1 MKASVAL
8 AATPVIALLL
18 LAGCSKTSPPPA
30 AATQQAASPPQ
41 SDSGPKVIELDAE
54 ARAQTR
60 LVVGTVTTRSIP
72 ESVRAAGRLTTN
84 ENATWR
90 VGAITEGRIIR
101 VDVKIGDRVRKD
113 QILARM
119 HSHDIHEARAAYRRS
134 LAEVTRLKANV
145 EFARR
150 TRDRMKRLQE
160 MKAASVEQVDQ
171 TENEFKNSQVALS
184 NAEIE
189 MNRTRLHLVEFL
201 GVSVEGPEEHGHG
214 AAPESHVEDLIPIR
228 SPADGVVLTRE
239 VTPGVVVTASSDLFT
254 ISDLSTVW
262 VIAAVQEESLSRL
275 RVGMPAHVHVQ
286 AYPDRQFQ
294 GRVIRIDEKLDP
306 ETRTVSVRVAIEN
319 RAGLLKPEM
328 YSSVDLDVGGT
339 APALFV
345 PQAAV
350 QDVKGQS
357 LVFLEN
363 KPGSYTPRAVQT
375 GRILDGLIQVTEGLK
390 GGERVVAEGSF
401 ILKSQLLKASLEGE

>member
-8 AATPVIALLL
+8 AAAPVIVVLM
-18 LAGCSKTSPPPA
+18 LAGCSKPPVPAPTPQAAQAPA
-30 AATQQAASPPQ
+30 AESAPA
-41 SDSGPKVIELDAE
+41 VIELDE
-54 ARAQTR
+54 QARAQAR
-60 LVVGTVTTRSIP
+60 LVVAAVTVQSIP
-72 ESVRAAGRLTTN
+72 ETVRAAGRLTTN

-119 HSHDIHEARAAYRRS
+119 HSHDIHEARAQYRRS
-134 LAEVTRLKANV
+134 LAEVTRLKSNV

-150 TRDRMKRLQE
+150 TRDRMRRLQE

-171 TENEFKNSQVALS
+171 AENEFKNSQVALS

-201 GVSVEGPEEHGHG
+201 GVSLEGPEEHGHS
-214 AAPESHVEDLIPIR
+214 ANPEDHVEDLIPIR

-306 ETRTVSVRVAIEN
+306 ETRTVSVRVAIDN

-345 PQAAV
+345 PQVAV
-350 QDVKGQS
+350 QDVKGQA

-363 KPGSYTPRAVQT
+363 KPGSYTPRPVQT
-375 GRILDGLIQVTEGLK
+375 GRILDGLIQVTGGLK
-390 GGERVVAEGSF
+390 GGERVVSEGSF